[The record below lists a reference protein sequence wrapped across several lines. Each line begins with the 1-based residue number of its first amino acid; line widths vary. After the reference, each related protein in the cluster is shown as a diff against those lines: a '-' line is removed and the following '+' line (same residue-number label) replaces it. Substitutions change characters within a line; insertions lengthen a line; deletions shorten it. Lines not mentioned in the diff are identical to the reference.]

1 MLTPEQI
8 KDQLEDKNFKNA
20 QHVYD
25 GHEVV
30 IPKERL
36 EQVFVTR
43 EIKKLNYISG
53 NFDTLVMLTEEIRP
67 EVKEGLRGQG
77 YYNYQMIKEKKFV
90 WSKSEMETIGA
101 TFRFS
106 RSSTAI
112 MFKLSYL

>member
-8 KDQLEDKNFKNA
+8 KDQIEDKNFKNA

-25 GHEVV
+25 GHEVI

-43 EIKKLNYISG
+43 EIKKINYLTG
-53 NFDTLVMLTEEIRP
+53 NFDTHVLLTEEIRP
-67 EVKEGLRGQG
+67 EVKDGLRGQG
-77 YYNYQMIKEKKFV
+77 YYNYQMIKQKKDI
-90 WSKSEMETIGA
+90 WSWSELETVGA
-101 TFRFS
+101 SFRFS

>member
-8 KDQLEDKNFKNA
+8 KDQIEDKNFKNVL
-20 QHVYD
+20 HVYD

-36 EQVFVTR
+36 AQVFVTR
-43 EIKKLNYISG
+43 EVQKMNYATG
-53 NFDTLVMLTEEIRP
+53 NFETHILLTEEIRP
-67 EVKEGLRGQG
+67 DVKDGLRGQG
-77 YYNYQMIKEKKFV
+77 YYNYQMIKEQKYA
-90 WSKSEMETIGA
+90 WARSEMETVGA
-101 TFRFS
+101 SFRFS